1 LAARRAIHP
10 ASRRPAQRNGAVFDP
25 ARHTP
30 KQSVFV
36 VISLSFQNLS
46 DHFLTLPHG
55 LVSTC
60 QQAVITHLKINFRSI
75 GPRAL

>member
-25 ARHTP
+25 VRHTP

-36 VISLSFQNLS
+36 VISLSFQNLFRQ
-46 DHFLTLPHG
+46 FLILPHG
-55 LVSTC
+55 LVSIC
-60 QQAVITHLKINFRSI
+60 QQAVITHPGTDFRSFE
-75 GPRAL
+75 PRAI